1 MPRRRTSVKKTRVDK
16 KRHQRNLKIKKELKK
31 TIKKF
36 QTLLTTNAEEAKVY
50 LKKLY
55 SQFDKAA
62 KKKIIHPST
71 AERRKSR
78 LTKKIK

>member
-1 MPRRRTSVKKTRVDK
+1 MPRRRTSVKKVRVDK
-16 KRHQRNLKIKKELKK
+16 KRHLRNLKIKKELKK

-36 QTLLTTNAEEAKVY
+36 QSLVSTNVEEAKGY

-55 SQFDKAA
+55 SQIDKAA

-71 AERRKSR
+71 ANRKKSR